1 MNQRL
6 ALILCASSLAVA
18 CGSSD
23 KPAQSSYEAQTT
35 SARSDDVP
43 ASPATMSPPMTT
55 TPSTSTTDTSATT
68 YPSTDTSGVRLRPAG
83 TGTSAT
89 NTAPTTPAATPT
101 PPTTTP
107 TDNGMKGA
115 DNTRV
120 NQRDRHD
127 ASLTPMDQ
135 GKSAD
140 ERKITADIRK
150 KVVADKNL
158 SFTAK
163 NVKIIT
169 IGTKVTLRGPVKS
182 EQEKAAI
189 EAYAKQIPG
198 VSDVDDQLEIAK

>member
-43 ASPATMSPPMTT
+43 AS
-55 TPSTSTTDTSATT
+55 TPTTSTAMPAPTSSTEPTRDISATT
-68 YPSTDTSGVRLRPAG
+68 YPSTDTSGVRLRPAD
-83 TGTSAT
+83 
-89 NTAPTTPAATPT
+89 TAAPAATPSN
-101 PPTTTP
+101 PPPATSDTAP
-107 TDNGMKGA
+107 MPRA

-120 NQRDRHD
+120 NERDRHD
-127 ASLTPMDQ
+127 STLTPMDQ

-150 KVVADKNL
+150 KVVADKKL

-169 IGTKVTLRGPVKS
+169 IGTKVTLRGPVKN

-198 VSDVDDQLEIAK
+198 VSEVDDQLEIAK